1 MSKYPHV
8 ILFRHNN
15 YSHIDNFIEEN
26 CPKLD
31 CTITITNTI
40 DDLQK
45 LFNPNY
51 HVLVT
56 YGDNYAEYDYISLF
70 SIKIYS
76 LLMY

>member
-1 MSKYPHV
+1 MSKYPHI

-26 CPKLD
+26 RSICE

-45 LFNPNY
+45 LFNSNY

-56 YGDNYAEYDYISLF
+56 YGDNYI
-70 SIKIYS
+70 
-76 LLMY
+76 